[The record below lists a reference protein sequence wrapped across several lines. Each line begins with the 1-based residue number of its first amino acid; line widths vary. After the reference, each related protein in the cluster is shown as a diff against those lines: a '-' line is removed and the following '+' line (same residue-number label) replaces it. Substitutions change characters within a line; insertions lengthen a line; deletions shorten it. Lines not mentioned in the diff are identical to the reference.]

1 MLLARLIHGVSPKVL
16 ELMEL
21 SSHHNANRSGLHLLF
36 DDELS
41 PFACVIP
48 SLVVRIT
55 GHAMW
60 MVIVRGVAYHMRI
73 LGTADSRMLCG
84 EAQ

>member
-1 MLLARLIHGVSPKVL
+1 V
-16 ELMEL
+16 
-21 SSHHNANRSGLHLLF
+21 LF

-48 SLVVRIT
+48 SLVVGNT

-60 MVIVRGVAYHMRI
+60 MVIVRGVAYQMRI

>member
-1 MLLARLIHGVSPKVL
+1 MDSWSVNKSLGADGAVN
-16 ELMEL
+16 
-21 SSHHNANRSGLHLLF
+21 HNANRNGMHLLF

-48 SLVVRIT
+48 SLVVGST

-73 LGTADSRMLCG
+73 LGTADSGMLCG
-84 EAQ
+84 EVQ

>member
-1 MLLARLIHGVSPKVL
+1 
-16 ELMEL
+16 MEL
-21 SSHHNANRSGLHLLF
+21 SSHHNANRNGLHLQF

-48 SLVVRIT
+48 SLVVGNT
-55 GHAMW
+55 GHMMW
-60 MVIVRGVAYHMRI
+60 VVIVVGVVYHMRI
-73 LGTADSRMLCG
+73 LATADSRTLSG

>member
-1 MLLARLIHGVSPKVL
+1 VDSWSVTKSLGADGDVKSPQCQQKW
-16 ELMEL
+16 
-21 SSHHNANRSGLHLLF
+21 AAF

-48 SLVVRIT
+48 SLVVGNT

-60 MVIVRGVAYHMRI
+60 MIIVRGVAYHMRI